1 MKEKTLQT
9 VIQNRF
15 SSRVLNT
22 SYPLRPSD
30 WFPYRVEG
38 TLPFDDKVPLSFYVH
53 IPFCQH
59 LCRFCEYTRMAL
71 PDATRQLQYLAVISR
86 DINQFIASHPDI
98 ILRGFDIGGG
108 TPTALTDDN
117 FKRLMSIYA
126 DTISLVQ
133 ISDDFE
139 PSIEGTFLTINSEKL
154 KAIAG
159 AGFRRLSLGIQT
171 SAATVLDAQGRSI
184 VPLDLMKD
192 ILDKAHDA
200 GIQKI
205 NLDLMYGLAGQNG
218 VSQQRDFEVIEKL
231 APEQVT
237 LYELRTN
244 MLHNVQSASKEDL
257 YAAYCSYYDA
267 LLQMGYHAHFGQNT
281 FSRSDKDFGVSSY
294 LRSRMLEGAPY
305 RGFGISAQ
313 SMNSTG
319 IAYNPGKNEH
329 ALASYLSR
337 TSYGEESYYALPPE
351 ELLSKYI
358 AISAY
363 SGGFSLDIASRIL
376 GKDASK
382 HFHRELTFCLNEG
395 LLTQQGDRVQISRK
409 GFLHYGAVFSLF
421 YLKPKNLII
430 QS

>member
-9 VIQNRF
+9 VFQNRF
-15 SSRVLNT
+15 SSNVLNT

-30 WFPYRVEG
+30 WFPFRIEG
-38 TLPFDDKVPLSFYVH
+38 KLPFDDLVPLSFYLH

-59 LCRFCEYTRMAL
+59 LCKFCEYTRMAL
-71 PDATRQLQYLAVISR
+71 PNADHQRQYLAVVSQ
-86 DINQFIASHPDI
+86 DIDQFIASYPDI
-98 ILRGFDIGGG
+98 VLRGFDIGGG
-108 TPTALTDDN
+108 TPTALSDDN
-117 FKRLMSIYA
+117 FQRLMTIYA
-126 DTISLVQ
+126 DTISRVQ
-133 ISDDFE
+133 VSEDFE

-154 KAIAG
+154 KAIVR

-171 SAATVLDAQGRSI
+171 STAAVLDAQGRSV

-192 ILDKAHDA
+192 ILDKAHEA

-218 VSQQRDFEVIEKL
+218 VSQQRDFEVIGQL

-244 MLHNVQSASKEDL
+244 MLYNVQSASKEEL

-267 LLQMGYHAHFGQNT
+267 FLQMGYHARFGQNT

-319 IAYNPGKNEH
+319 IAYNPGK
-329 ALASYLSR
+329 
-337 TSYGEESYYALPPE
+337 
-351 ELLSKYI
+351 KYI

-421 YLKPKNLII
+421 YLKPKNLIT

>member
-1 MKEKTLQT
+1 MKPTYKTKFIAFMESICSKAGCTEAIKPLT
-9 VIQNRF
+9 DGF
-15 SSRVLNT
+15 NT
-22 SYPLRPSD
+22 YLESIGENGKPEVWLHVGSGY
-30 WFPYRVEG
+30 
-38 TLPFDDKVPLSFYVH
+38 DKVS
-53 IPFCQH
+53 IK
-59 LCRFCEYTRMAL
+59 
-71 PDATRQLQYLAVISR
+71 
-86 DINQFIASHPDI
+86 DIGKAIASHD
-98 ILRGFDIGGG
+98 RV
-108 TPTALTDDN
+108 T
-117 FKRLMSIYA
+117 MW
-126 DTISLVQ
+126 SL
-133 ISDDFE
+133 D
-139 PSIEGTFLTINSEKL
+139 
-154 KAIAG
+154 
-159 AGFRRLSLGIQT
+159 
-171 SAATVLDAQGRSI
+171 
-184 VPLDLMKD
+184 KD

-218 VSQQRDFEVIEKL
+218 VSQQRDFEVIGQL

-244 MLHNVQSASKEDL
+244 MLHNVQSASKEEL

-267 LLQMGYHAHFGQNT
+267 LLQMGYHARFGQNT

-319 IAYNPGKNEH
+319 IAYNSGKNEH
-329 ALASYLSR
+329 ALTSYLSR
-337 TSYGEESYYALPPE
+337 SSYGEESHYALPPE

-421 YLKPKNLII
+421 YLKPTNLII